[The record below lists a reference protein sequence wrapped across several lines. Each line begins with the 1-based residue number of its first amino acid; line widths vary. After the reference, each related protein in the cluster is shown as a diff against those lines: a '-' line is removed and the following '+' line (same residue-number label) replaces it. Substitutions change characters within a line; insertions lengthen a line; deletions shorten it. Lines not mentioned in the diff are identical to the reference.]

1 MSSSS
6 PSDATGPIKTT
17 GLHVGEPAPGVAK
30 TDPIIVADHILP
42 KEQKSNPI
50 NNFLL
55 VTLKPT
61 TS

>member
-30 TDPIIVADHILP
+30 TDPIIVAKEVIFAAFQLP
-42 KEQKSNPI
+42 GVISISHGK
-50 NNFLL
+50 
-55 VTLKPT
+55 
-61 TS
+61 